1 MDDGKFRLSPGLR
14 RGGKANLPSRALGF
28 PGFLFG
34 TLPSVL
40 PQPSAVG
47 SLMKWLASDFSS
59 LEPELLGGG
68 RGGRVGSGGEGGERS
83 WGGSGGLQSHV

>member
-40 PQPSAVG
+40 PQ
-47 SLMKWLASDFSS
+47 
-59 LEPELLGGG
+59 LLP
-68 RGGRVGSGGEGGERS
+68 
-83 WGGSGGLQSHV
+83 